1 MERVPEMMNT
11 REVADYLRIK
21 ERTVYDLVKHRRIPC
36 TRVAGK
42 WLFPKGLIDGWLLDS
57 VEAMDGAGAV
67 QARTSGNS
75 PPPTLAGSHD
85 PLLEWAIRESECGLA
100 MMTGG
105 SLDGIERLADGQA
118 MVAGTHVLDPESNDY
133 NVALA
138 RRRLGDRG
146 LVVVEWAW
154 RQQGLVVA
162 AGNPLGIQTVADLT
176 RVGARLIRRQAE
188 AGSYI
193 LLAHLLAKASISP
206 AALTVT
212 PQRARSELDVALAIR
227 EGKADVGL
235 AVAAVAAQLGLDFV
249 PLQRERFDL
258 VMRRRSYFEPPVQ
271 ALLSFCRTPALAT
284 RAGELAGYDVSG
296 LGRVVYNGP

>member
-36 TRVAGK
+36 TRIAGK
-42 WLFPKGLIDGWLLDS
+42 WLFPKALIDDWLLDN
-57 VEAMDGAGAV
+57 VEAMDGAPAV
-67 QARTSGNS
+67 QARTSAS
-75 PPPTLAGSHD
+75 SAPPTLAGSHD
-85 PLLEWAIRESECGLA
+85 PLLEWAIRDSECGLA
-100 MMTGG
+100 LMTGG
-105 SLDGIERLADGQA
+105 SLDGIERLAGGQA
-118 MVAGTHVLDPESNDY
+118 MLAGAHVLDPDSNDY

-138 RRRLGDRG
+138 RRRLGDRD
-146 LVVVEWAW
+146 LVLVEWAW
-154 RQQGLVVA
+154 RQQGLVLA
-162 AGNPLGIQTVADLT
+162 TGNPLGIRTVADLP
-176 RVGARLIRRQAE
+176 RVGARLVRRQTE

-193 LLAHLLAKASISP
+193 LLSHLLAVANVSP

-212 PQRARSELDVALAIR
+212 PQRARSELDVALAVR

-258 VMRRRSYFEPPVQ
+258 IMRRRSYFEPPVQ
-271 ALLSFCRTPALAT
+271 ALLSFCRTPALTA
-284 RAGELAGYDVSG
+284 RACELAGYDVSG
-296 LGRVVYNGP
+296 LGRVVYNGS